1 MADEREGF
9 TDDLPSDTTR
19 MLHMLHMQ
27 DAVSNGSL
35 LLPVQ
40 LGETGGRSRSMLMN
54 AAAGMPSAA
63 HAEAREAETE
73 TESTAAA
80 VTRRSLTHL
89 LSLSAEG
96 EAGVT
101 ARGRPPLSPLALRL
115 QASSKL
121 LVYEAVS

>member
-1 MADEREGF
+1 VADEREGF

-27 DAVSNGSL
+27 DAESNGSL

-40 LGETGGRSRSMLMN
+40 LGETGGRSRSMLN